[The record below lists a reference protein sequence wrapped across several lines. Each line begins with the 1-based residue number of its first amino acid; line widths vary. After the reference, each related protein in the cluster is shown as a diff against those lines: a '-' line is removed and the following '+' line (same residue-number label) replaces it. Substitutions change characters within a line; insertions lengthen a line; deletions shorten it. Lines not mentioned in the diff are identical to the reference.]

1 MEAPGARTSGAE
13 AWDADGAFGRIRGR
27 VHPDFAA
34 LADAF
39 RRNFEER
46 GELGAGLCVMRHGE
60 VVADLTGGF
69 TTPDRA
75 TPWTA
80 ETLVVVFSATKG
92 VTAQLA
98 HMLVEEGVL
107 DLDAPVEGVW
117 PDFAGGGKAG
127 TTFRMM
133 LDHSAPVP
141 ALREKLKPDGILDW
155 DYMAGRVA
163 AEPAY
168 WPPGTRSGYHG
179 LTFSWTVGEVI
190 RRAAGTSVGNLFRE
204 RIGDPEGL
212 DFWIGLPAELED
224 RVAPIIP
231 YRHPSSAPLPPFL
244 HSVLNDRNSVAAN
257 FVYNSGNLLGGA
269 INSRAAHAAEIP
281 AGNGIGTAAAL
292 AHIYAPLAIGGGDR
306 LQAQTVRRMSQV
318 STATGRDATLE
329 MPTRFAL
336 GFMVGMDNR
345 SRVPFDGHSAILGR
359 SAFGHVGA
367 GGSIGFADP
376 DHGLAMGYV
385 MNRLGEG
392 LLLNARGQSLVDAAY
407 RCLGCTGDESGF
419 WT

>member
-1 MEAPGARTSGAE
+1 MNSYEAEGP
-13 AWDADGAFGRIRGR
+13 FGRIQGR
-27 VHPDFAA
+27 VHPDFAPVA
-34 LADAF
+34 EAF

-46 GELGAGLCVMRHGE
+46 DELGAGLCVIRRGE
-60 VVADLTGGF
+60 VLVDLTGGF
-69 TTPDRA
+69 ATADRA

-98 HMLVEEGVL
+98 HMLVEEGAL
-107 DLDAPVEGVW
+107 DLDAPVEGLW
-117 PDFAGGGKAG
+117 PEFAEGGKAG

-141 ALREKLKPDGILDW
+141 ALREKPRAEGIYDW
-155 DYMAGRVA
+155 DYMTALVA

-168 WPPGTRSGYHG
+168 WPPGSRSGYHG
-179 LTFSWTVGEVI
+179 LTYSWTVGEMI
-190 RRAAGTSVGNLFRE
+190 RRAAGRSTGALFRQ

-212 DFWIGLPAELED
+212 DFWIGLPAELEG
-224 RVAPIIP
+224 RVAPVIP

-244 HSVLNDRNSVAAN
+244 HAVLNDRNSVAAN

-269 INSRAAHAAEIP
+269 INSRAAHEAEIP
-281 AGNGIGTAAAL
+281 AANGIGTAAAL
-292 AHIYAPLAIGGGDR
+292 AHIYAPLAMGGGHR
-306 LQAQTVRRMSQV
+306 LKAETVRRMSQV

-329 MPTRFAL
+329 MPSRFAL
-336 GFMVGMDNR
+336 GFMAGMDNR

-359 SAFGHVGA
+359 AAFGHVGA

-392 LLLNARGQSLVDAAY
+392 LLLNRRGQSLVDAVY
-407 RCLGCTGDESGF
+407 RCLGCDSDAGGH
-419 WT
+419 WA